1 MDTTRL
7 AAFVG
12 AAALII
18 AISGPSVVFAISR
31 ALVVGRRN
39 ALASVVGNALGVLLQ
54 VAGLAVGLGELIER
68 SVLAFTVIKLVGA
81 AYQVWLGVQ
90 AIRHRHD
97 AAAHLAAATATTDTG
112 LARSVL
118 RGVPVG
124 LFNPKT
130 VVFFA
135 AFLPL
140 FVDPARGVPGQLL
153 VLGALFAGLAVVLD
167 SVWAIT
173 AASARTWFRRSPRRL
188 AGLGALGGVAM
199 IGLGAGA
206 ATAQR
211 AS

>member
-1 MDTTRL
+1 MDAHL
-7 AAFVG
+7 AAFVA

-18 AISGPSVVFAISR
+18 VIPGPSVVFAISR
-31 ALVVGRRN
+31 ALVVGRRH
-39 ALASVVGNALGVLLQ
+39 ALASVIGNALGVLIQ
-54 VAGLAVGLGELIER
+54 VVGLAFGLGELIAR
-68 SVLAFTVIKLVGA
+68 SAAAFTVIKLVGA
-81 AYQVWLGVQ
+81 AYLVYLGIS
-90 AIRHRHD
+90 AIRHRH
-97 AAAHLAAATATTDTG
+97 AAWDELASSAPEVVRGG

-140 FVDPARGVPGQLL
+140 FIDTARNVPVQLL
-153 VLGALFAGLAVVLD
+153 VLGAIFAAIAVVLD
-167 SVWAIT
+167 SIWVVT
-173 AASARTWFRRSPRRL
+173 ASSARTWFSRSPRRL
-188 AGLGALGGVAM
+188 AGLGAAGGVAM

-211 AS
+211 AI

>member
-1 MDTTRL
+1 ML
-7 AAFVG
+7 AFVG
-12 AAALII
+12 TAALII
-18 AISGPSVVFAISR
+18 AIPGPSVVFAISR

-54 VAGLAVGLGELIER
+54 VAGLAIGLGELIER
-68 SVLAFTVIKLVGA
+68 SVAAFTVIKLVGA
-81 AYQVWLGVQ
+81 AYLVWLGVQ

-97 AAAHLAAATATTDTG
+97 ASDQLAAATPEAGTG
-112 LARSVL
+112 LVRSVL

-140 FVDPARGVPGQLL
+140 FVDPGRSVPGQLL
-153 VLGALFAGLAVVLD
+153 VLGALFAGIAVVLN
-167 SVWAIT
+167 SIWALT
-173 AASARTWFRRSPRRL
+173 AASARAWFSRSPRRL
-188 AGLGALGGVAM
+188 AGLGTVGGVAT

>member
-1 MDTTRL
+1 MDTRL
-7 AAFVG
+7 VAFVG

-18 AISGPSVVFAISR
+18 VIPGPSVVFAISR

-68 SVLAFTVIKLVGA
+68 SVVAFTVIKLVGA
-81 AYQVWLGVQ
+81 VYLAYLGVQ

-97 AAAHLAAATATTDTG
+97 AARALSAAAPRADTG
-112 LARSVL
+112 LFRSVL

-140 FVDPARGVPGQLL
+140 FVDPSRGVPGQLL
-153 VLGALFAGLAVVLD
+153 LLGALFAGIAVVLD
-167 SVWAIT
+167 SIWAIT
-173 AASARTWFRRSPRRL
+173 AASARTWFSRSPRRL
-188 AGLGALGGVAM
+188 AGLGAVGGVAM

-211 AS
+211 AG

>member
-1 MDTTRL
+1 MDARL

-18 AISGPSVVFAISR
+18 AIPGPSVVFAISR
-31 ALVVGRRN
+31 ALVVGRRQ

-54 VAGLAVGLGELIER
+54 VAGLAIGLGELIER
-68 SVLAFTVIKLVGA
+68 SVVAFTVIKLVGA
-81 AYQVWLGVQ
+81 AYLVWLGVS
-90 AIRHRHD
+90 AIRHRH
-97 AAAHLAAATATTDTG
+97 AAWTELSAATPAPGDG
-112 LARSVL
+112 LVRSVL

-140 FVDPARGVPGQLL
+140 FVEPTGSVPAQLL
-153 VLGALFAGLAVVLD
+153 ILGALFAGIAVVLD
-167 SVWAIT
+167 SLWALT
-173 AASARTWFRRSPRRL
+173 AASARTWFSRSPRRL
-188 AGLGALGGVAM
+188 AGLDTVGGVAM

-206 ATAQR
+206 AAAQR

>member
-7 AAFVG
+7 IAFAG

-18 AISGPSVVFAISR
+18 VIPGPSVVFAISR

-39 ALASVVGNALGVLLQ
+39 ALASVVGNAVGVLLQ

-68 SVLAFTVIKLVGA
+68 SVVAFTVIKLVGA
-81 AYQVWLGVQ
+81 VYLVYLGVQ
-90 AIRHRHD
+90 AIRHRD
-97 AAAHLAAATATTDTG
+97 EAYGRLAAATPEGDTG
-112 LARSVL
+112 LVRSVL

-140 FVDPARGVPGQLL
+140 FVDPGRSVPGQLL
-153 VLGALFAGLAVVLD
+153 VLGAIFAGIAVVLD
-167 SVWAIT
+167 SMWAIT
-173 AASARTWFRRSPRRL
+173 AASARSWFSRSPRRL
-188 AGLGALGGVAM
+188 AGFGTIGGVAM

-211 AS
+211 AT